1 MIGLAVL
8 GFCGTAL
15 IIPQWLQT
23 VPSLPHVLTLSGRDT
38 VSGDTIAL
46 LQLPVQG
53 DPLHQAITNWN
64 GAPTCELTLNA
75 NDTIVIP
82 ALVRLVE
89 VCDNTSSANRM
100 RDCSTFAIPM
110 NDIGQRGLFHVK
122 LRTALRDKWRPTREV
137 TFWWDPEAGTDPE
150 WNGKAACVIVI
161 PGADTITLRALATM
175 AWLQDSLRTRAFS
188 PRCRSFMISLD
199 PGTKAGGPFPSIV
212 RPPEGGGDVRL
223 GVGNFMMNRHPV
235 LLFWLT
241 MVSIMVAF
249 AMGSAPLSWDL
260 MHTLRTECS
269 IPKRVM
275 IQNALIAC
283 AVVAA
288 LAVIPLGMRGVFT
301 PDLMAE
307 HFKVVFETPL
317 ALLMPIVITLMCSA
331 GPIAAM
337 FTVSSCAR
345 DLDWNDEFPERIPA
359 KRKQAMKGDVV
370 RATVPDR
377 LELEDRLMRL
387 KKLGATLRA
396 CLSILALLVVFA
408 VITSGLL
415 RESFIAWVSVPGLD
429 LFPERFVRAYGMMFA
444 AFLAILY
451 VPVRLHLRSVIAE
464 VETMLDAHGLD
475 PKATVVHEKEV
486 VATDSAQTAAVTDTA
501 NAAHERLGDEEDPGL
516 QEEKATGVAKEPPA
530 NGTRVAMAESP
541 RTLLDRLGVTDL
553 PWAEIRALL
562 VVLSPILGSLI
573 PEWLQDWFN

>member
-1 MIGLAVL
+1 MIGLAVF
-8 GFCGTAL
+8 GFCSTAL

-38 VSGDTIAL
+38 VSGDTITI

-53 DPLHQAITNWN
+53 DTLHQAIAAWN
-64 GAPTCELTLNA
+64 GSPTCELTIDPK
-75 NDTIVIP
+75 DTVLLP
-82 ALVRLVE
+82 ALESLID
-89 VCDNTSSANRM
+89 VCDSISLAGRM
-100 RDCSTFAIPM
+100 RDCSTFAMPM
-110 NDIGQRGLFHVK
+110 KDIGLRGLFH
-122 LRTALRDKWRPTREV
+122 LRLRRAIRDKWRPTREA
-137 TFWWDPEAGTDPE
+137 TFWWVPDAESDPE
-150 WNGKAACVIVI
+150 WNGKSACMVVL
-161 PGADTITLRALATM
+161 PGTDTIAQRALATM
-175 AWLQDSLRTRAFS
+175 SFLQDSLRTRSFS
-188 PRCRSFMISLD
+188 PLCRSFMISLEL
-199 PGTKAGGPFPSIV
+199 GTRAGGPGSSIA
-212 RPPEGGGDVRL
+212 RPTEGGGDVRL
-223 GVGNFMMNRHPV
+223 GVGNFMMNRHPI

-249 AMGSAPLSWDL
+249 AMGTVPLSWDL
-260 MHTLRTECS
+260 MHTLRAECS

-275 IQNALIAC
+275 IQNVLIAL

-307 HFKVVFETPL
+307 HFRVVFETPL
-317 ALLMPIVITLMCSA
+317 ALLMPVSVTLLCSA

-345 DLDWNDEFPERIPA
+345 DMDWNDEFPKRIPE
-359 KRKQAMKGDVV
+359 KRKRALKGDVV
-370 RATVPDR
+370 LSAVPDQ
-377 LELEDRLMRL
+377 LELRSRLKRL

-429 LFPERFVRAYGMMFA
+429 LFPEPFVRAYGMMFA

-451 VPVRLHLRSVIAE
+451 IPVRLHLRSVIAE
-464 VETMLDAHGLD
+464 VESLLGDQVAEPKAQVEQGKVVVTPDDAHT
-475 PKATVVHEKEV
+475 AV
-486 VATDSAQTAAVTDTA
+486 VADAAK
-501 NAAHERLGDEEDPGL
+501 AARDKAMEMENPG
-516 QEEKATGVAKEPPA
+516 QPKEGTTEMPPTPAT
-530 NGTRVAMAESP
+530 NGTNTAPAESP